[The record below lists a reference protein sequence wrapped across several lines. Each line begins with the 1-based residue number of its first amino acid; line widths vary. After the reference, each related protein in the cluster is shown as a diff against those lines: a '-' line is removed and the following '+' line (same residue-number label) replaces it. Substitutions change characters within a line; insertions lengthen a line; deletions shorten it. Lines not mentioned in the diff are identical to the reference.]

1 MQTSQV
7 TNPANLFST
16 PTTNKQADNGNAAA
30 SFGQVLSRE
39 VSMREKAPEPV
50 KNKDASA
57 SHFRQQPTG
66 TGHPGN
72 TPKPAKSAE
81 AKPSGDG
88 KSAPSSETKSADA
101 SGAAD
106 EAEESASHVSDELLA
121 LVANLNQM
129 SIAATQMSDTANTA
143 TSDVGTTDAGQML
156 AAAGLIR
163 LDTATSADPQAQGS
177 DASSDA
183 GALSA
188 AGDDWK
194 TRLDTMDLEAQG
206 RALKNALTESGGDHD
221 FASQIK
227 DSLAAAGA
235 NSTAGMQ
242 PAQAAAMMHLQS
254 QNALAA
260 QAAAKLTP
268 AVGTSGWDQA
278 LGQKVVWMVAGEQQS
293 ASLTLNPPDLG
304 PLQVVLSVSNSQAN
318 ATFTAAQP
326 EVRQALEAA
335 MPKLREMLGEAGIQL
350 GQATVNSGSAN
361 QHGAQDQQA
370 SHARRGTD
378 NGNSS
383 NGRSDEPTSIGR
395 VTPTSSGQGMVDTFA

>member
-16 PTTNKQADNGNAAA
+16 PTTNKQTDNANAGA

-39 VSMREKAPEPV
+39 VSMREKAPESV
-50 KNKDASA
+50 KSKDASA
-57 SHFRQQPTG
+57 PHASQQPTG
-66 TGHPGN
+66 PANSGN

-81 AKPSGDG
+81 AKPSRDG
-88 KSAPSSETKSADA
+88 KAGSNSETKSADA
-101 SGAAD
+101 SGTAD
-106 EAEESASHVSDELLA
+106 EAEKSASHVSDELLA

-129 SIAATQMSDTANTA
+129 SIAATQVSDTANTA
-143 TSDVGTTDAGQML
+143 TSDIGTTDAGQML

-163 LDTATSADPQAQGS
+163 PDTTAAPDPRAQGS
-177 DASSDA
+177 DTNADA
-183 GALSA
+183 GTLNA
-188 AGDDWK
+188 ASEDWK
-194 TRLDTMDLEAQG
+194 TRLETVDLEAQG
-206 RALKNALTESGGDHD
+206 RALKNALAESEGSHD

-227 DSLAAAGA
+227 DSLAAVSA
-235 NSTAGMQ
+235 NGTTGMQ
-242 PAQAAAMMHLQS
+242 PGQAVAMMHLQS
-254 QNALAA
+254 QNAVAA

-268 AVGTSGWDQA
+268 AVGSPGWDQA
-278 LGQKVVWMVAGEQQS
+278 LSQKVVWMVAGEQQS

-304 PLQVVLSVSNSQAN
+304 PLQVVLSVSNSHAN

-361 QHGAQDQQA
+361 QQGAQDQQA
-370 SHARRGTD
+370 SHARREID

-383 NGRSDEPTSIGR
+383 NGRSDEPIRVGR
-395 VTPTSSGQGMVDTFA
+395 VAPTSSGQGMVDTFV